1 MSTEVA
7 YNEYAAKA
15 IDQLNKGAFLTTMAG
30 DKLNTMTIGWGSIG
44 FIWRKPVFMAMVR
57 PSRYTYEIIEKS
69 NEFTVSIPFKEMKQE
84 LALCGTKSGRSIDKF
99 KAAGLLTNPG
109 KKIATP
115 VIADCGLHYE
125 CKIIFKQAMSQA
137 QLEPSY
143 QASCY
148 ANGDYHILYF
158 GEIMATYID

>member
-15 IDQLNKGAFLTTMAG
+15 IEQLNKGAFLTTRDG

-57 PSRYTYEIIEKS
+57 PSRYTYGIIEKS
-69 NEFTVSIPFKEMKQE
+69 NEFTVSIPFNDMKQE
-84 LALCGTKSGRSIDKF
+84 LALCGAKSGRSVDKF
-99 KAAGLLTNPG
+99 KAAGLSTNPG

-125 CKIIFKQAMSQA
+125 CKVIFKQAMAPA
-137 QLEPSY
+137 QLEAEY

-148 ANGDYHILYF
+148 PNGDYHIMYY